1 MGVLGQIETLLK
13 RMLAFRFQLYV
24 LRTPEDDTRQN
35 GCLQKTVTQLYT
47 LYCVYWLYS
56 ITSIHFIQY
65 HAIFKVVRYAL
76 WE

>member
-1 MGVLGQIETLLK
+1 MY
-13 RMLAFRFQLYV
+13 YV
-24 LRTPEDDTRQN
+24 TPEDDTRQN

-65 HAIFKVVRYAL
+65 HASFKVVEIWARSPEHGEGSVVRNSLATSNK
-76 WE
+76 